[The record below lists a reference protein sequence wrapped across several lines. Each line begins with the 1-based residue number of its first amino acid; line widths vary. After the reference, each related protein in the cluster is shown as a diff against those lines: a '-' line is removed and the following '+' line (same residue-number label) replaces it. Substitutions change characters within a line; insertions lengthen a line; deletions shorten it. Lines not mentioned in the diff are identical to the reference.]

1 MTLVATGKLY
11 LVSTPIGNL
20 EDITLRAI
28 EILKQVD
35 LIAAEDTQ
43 HSAVLLKHYGI
54 TTPTT
59 SFHAFNLVQKTP
71 GLIQKLLEGKSIALI
86 SDAGTPGISDPAYH
100 LVREAIAN
108 HIAIEAI
115 PGATALI
122 PALIV
127 SGLPANR
134 FVFEGFLP
142 SKKGRQKRL
151 QELAREQRT
160 MIIYE
165 APHRLLKTLNQL
177 LAAFGNRR
185 VVIARE
191 LTKKFEQIYRGTL
204 EDICRHPEQ
213 VVLKGEFVLV
223 IEGKQEGQESGERDQ
238 SPVDSNQ

>member
-1 MTLVATGKLY
+1 MTLVSAGKLY

-20 EDITLRAI
+20 EDITFRAI
-28 EILKQVD
+28 HVLKQVD
-35 LIAAEDTQ
+35 LIAAEDTR

-59 SFHAFNLVQKTP
+59 SFHAFNIAKKTP
-71 GLIQKLLEGKSIALI
+71 GLIQKLLQGESIALI
-86 SDAGTPGISDPAYH
+86 SDAGTPGISDPAFH

-108 HIAIEAI
+108 DIAIEAI

-122 PALIV
+122 PALII

-142 SKKGRQKRL
+142 AKKGRNQRL
-151 QELAREQRT
+151 QELALEQRT

-165 APHRLLKTLNQL
+165 APHRLLKTLQQL
-177 LAAFGNRR
+177 LAHLGNRQI
-185 VVIARE
+185 VIARE

-204 EDICRHPEQ
+204 EDICQRPEQ

-223 IEGKQEGQESGERDQ
+223 IEGRKGE
-238 SPVDSNQ
+238 